1 MAILKLQ
8 ICHRKSFILK
18 GHSWRNGLK
27 STLNIQLDKDYE
39 DWEVKVRL
47 AQTKARKNVYIGTF

>member
-1 MAILKLQ
+1 MFSTQ
-8 ICHRKSFILK
+8 

-39 DWEVKVRL
+39 DWEVKTIFL
-47 AQTKARKNVYIGTF
+47 DKTKSVVQGQVPV